1 VAGVV
6 PQVRALASLNR
17 RMLEAFSRRT
27 VDALR
32 VHLPLRI
39 VLPHLERILA
49 PNVEKEVRKDTLV
62 IQRAGEALATK
73 AAPGPEI
80 IAQLLDASKEI
91 DRLFLQEVARF
102 PVRIVIRYDEI
113 APVRRQR
120 IERLFDASSRILA
133 AGRDEADLRRAIRSC
148 YSPQDLDTLLRA
160 VLWHYALEIDSLSR
174 SVKLPALLGPARR
187 ILMQKLSG
195 VMNVVATQFAREL
208 TELVYRPTRRL
219 ST

>member
-1 VAGVV
+1 VAGAV

-17 RMLEAFSRRT
+17 KMLEAFSRRT

-32 VHLPLRI
+32 VHLPLRL

-62 IQRAGEALATK
+62 IHRAGAALASA

-80 IAQLLDASKEI
+80 IAQLLDASMEI

-102 PVRIVIRYDEI
+102 PVKIVIRYDEI

-120 IERLFDASSRILA
+120 IERLFEASFRILGA
-133 AGRDEADLRRAIRSC
+133 CRDETDLRRAIRSC
-148 YSPQDLDTLLRA
+148 YSPQDLDALLRA
-160 VLWHYALEIDSLSR
+160 VLRQYALEIDSLSR
-174 SVKLPALLGPARR
+174 SVKLPALLSPARR
-187 ILMQKLSG
+187 VLMQKLSG
-195 VMNVVATQFAREL
+195 VMNGVATQFAREL
-208 TELVYRPTRRL
+208 TELVYRPRHRGPA
-219 ST
+219 

>member
-1 VAGVV
+1 VAGAV

-32 VHLPLRI
+32 VHLPLRL

-62 IQRAGEALATK
+62 IHRAGEALATGT
-73 AAPGPEI
+73 APGPEI

-120 IERLFDASSRILA
+120 IERLFEASLRILA
-133 AGRDEADLRRAIRSC
+133 ACRGEADLRRAIRSC

-160 VLWHYALEIDSLSR
+160 VLRHYALEIDSLSR
-174 SVKLPALLGPARR
+174 SVKLPALLSPARR
-187 ILMQKLSG
+187 VLMQKLSG
-195 VMNVVATQFAREL
+195 VMNGVATRFAREL
-208 TELVYRPTRRL
+208 TELVYRPTRHI
-219 ST
+219 SS